1 MMDKLLMLLVLPL
14 LLLLIQKLRLLQ
26 QQTTIYKSQD
36 AFDILDS
43 FLRYLF
49 IYIKKV
55 WTRVVAAKPKFPAF
69 RPDTCVVRILH

>member
-43 FLRYLF
+43 FLRYL
-49 IYIKKV
+49 YIKKV